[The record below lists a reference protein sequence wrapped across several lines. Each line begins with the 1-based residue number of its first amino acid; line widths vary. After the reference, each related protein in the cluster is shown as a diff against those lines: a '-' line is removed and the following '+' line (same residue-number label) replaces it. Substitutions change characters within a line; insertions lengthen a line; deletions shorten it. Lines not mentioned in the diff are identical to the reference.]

1 MRVARMVVVA
11 FDEGQSAIAFDAYR
25 RWGKGNHPAAL
36 DLGDCA
42 SYALAKSLDAP
53 LLFKGG
59 AFAKTDVR
67 PAA

>member
-1 MRVARMVVVA
+1 MVVVA
-11 FDEGQSAIAFDAYR
+11 FDERQSAIAFDAYR
-25 RWGKGNHPAAL
+25 RWGKDNHPAAL

-42 SYALAKSLDAP
+42 PMPSPRASMRRS
-53 LLFKGG
+53 KGG